1 MNASRLK
8 LTAFNGDKGADMR
21 FIDRISDEAWER
33 FENIAVI
40 ASAVALM
47 VMAAIAFIVTRGI

>member
-1 MNASRLK
+1 
-8 LTAFNGDKGADMR
+8 MR

-40 ASAVALM
+40 ASVVTLM